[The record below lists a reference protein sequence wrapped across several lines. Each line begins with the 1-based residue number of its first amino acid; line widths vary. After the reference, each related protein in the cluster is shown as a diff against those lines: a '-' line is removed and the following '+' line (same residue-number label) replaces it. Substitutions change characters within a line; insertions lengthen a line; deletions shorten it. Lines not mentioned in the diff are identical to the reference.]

1 MKKIMKAIILK
12 GFGGVEN
19 LVMAELPLPQ
29 LSDNDV
35 LVKVKS
41 IAINPVDI
49 KVRMGKGLAS
59 KLRETE
65 PVILGWDISGTVTAT
80 GKKVTAFKAGEE
92 VFGMIN
98 FPGHGKAYA
107 EYVAA
112 PEAHLALKP
121 ANIPHGEAAA
131 ASLAAL
137 TAWQLLKNSGIKEG
151 DKILIHA
158 AAGGVGHYAVQ
169 MAKYLGAWVAG
180 TASAKNRDFIL
191 DLGASKHI
199 DYEKEDFE
207 TALKDMD
214 FVLDAVGGD
223 YSSRS
228 LSVLKPG
235 GTIITIP
242 SGSSADI
249 EEQAR
254 ATGRKAYHFLV
265 KSDGQNMKEI
275 ADLLEKGIVKS
286 FISVTYPFSEMRAAH
301 LQIETKK
308 TRGKIV
314 LTVS

>member
-1 MKKIMKAIILK
+1 MKAIILK
-12 GFGGVEN
+12 AFGGVEN
-19 LVMAELPLPQ
+19 LVMTELPLPEI
-29 LSDNDV
+29 SDNDV
-35 LVKVKS
+35 LVNVKS

-49 KVRMGKGLAS
+49 KVRMGKGLAERL
-59 KLRETE
+59 KEFT
-65 PVILGWDISGTVTAT
+65 PIILGWDISGIVTAT
-80 GKKVTAFKAGEE
+80 GRKVTAFKTGDE

-112 PEAHLALKP
+112 PQAHLALKP
-121 ANIPHGEAAA
+121 ASISHEEAAA

-137 TAWQLLKNSGIKEG
+137 TAWQLLKEYAGIKKG
-151 DKILIHA
+151 NKILIHA

-169 MAKYLGAWVAG
+169 MAKHLGAWVAG

-191 DLGASKHI
+191 DLGASTHI

-207 TALKDMD
+207 TVLKDLD

-223 YSSRS
+223 YSVRS

-242 SGSSADI
+242 SGSSRNI
-249 EEQAR
+249 EETAR
-254 ATGRKAYHFLV
+254 AMGRIGYHFLV
-265 KSDGQNMKEI
+265 KSNGQNMKEI

-286 FISVTYPFSEMRAAH
+286 FISETYPFSEMRAAH

-308 TRGKIV
+308 TKGKIV